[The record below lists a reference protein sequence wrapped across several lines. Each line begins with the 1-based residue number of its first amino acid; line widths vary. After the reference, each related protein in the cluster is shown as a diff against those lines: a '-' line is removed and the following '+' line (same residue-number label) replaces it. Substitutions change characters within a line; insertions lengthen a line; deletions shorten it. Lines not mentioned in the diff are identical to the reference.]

1 MSNQIISDPNCMLCV
16 QQGSIPFRV
25 CTHKQSARKEMR
37 TSAPEWTGM
46 SAQHRQSN
54 LKKPYRTKGKL
65 LVIDMIKAI
74 AIVVILVVIGNEL
87 YNLRQACIRKYGND
101 IICMD

>member
-1 MSNQIISDPNCMLCV
+1 MSQ
-16 QQGSIPFRV
+16 
-25 CTHKQSARKEMR
+25 RKDMR
-37 TSAPEWTGM
+37 NSEREWTGM

-54 LKKPYRTKGKL
+54 IKQSHTGTKKKH
-65 LVIDMIKAI
+65 LVWDTIKTTL
-74 AIVVILVVIGNEL
+74 IVIVLVVIANEL